1 MAYRKLSAFGN
12 EVLIQVMAQGDGVEW
27 IAGGRQVDQFGPV
40 VLTGLGGVMVEVL
53 SDRALRVG
61 PITHE
66 EAKRMVD
73 ETKGV
78 RLLEAF
84 RGKKAKDRSA
94 LEDILVRLSWLLY
107 DMPRIRE
114 IDLNPLWITSDGAVA
129 LDWRVIVS

>member
-1 MAYRKLSAFGN
+1 
-12 EVLIQVMAQGDGVEW
+12 
-27 IAGGRQVDQFGPV
+27 
-40 VLTGLGGVMVEVL
+40 
-53 SDRALRVG
+53 
-61 PITHE
+61 
-66 EAKRMVD
+66 MVD